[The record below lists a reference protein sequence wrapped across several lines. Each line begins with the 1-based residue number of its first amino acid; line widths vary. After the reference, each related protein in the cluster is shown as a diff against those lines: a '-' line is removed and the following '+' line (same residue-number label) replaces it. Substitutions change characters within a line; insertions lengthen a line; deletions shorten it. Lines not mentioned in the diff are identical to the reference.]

1 MNIRLLQSVA
11 LVFMAT
17 ALSGCSPSSMD
28 EQGANRLITNALGLA
43 EQGDYAAARDSVFSA
58 LDIYHRLGQEIHS
71 ADAERILGGF
81 DEANGAFDSAL
92 THYALALQ
100 HYRGQAERE
109 SARAMIMSIVNV
121 HLEMGDVKGAF
132 AQCEEA
138 LRLAGV
144 VGDREGMLKYSRALL
159 PILRALGRTDD
170 YNSLWKELMD
180 AADSSGNAAARI
192 DLRDEAGI
200 NALSKEDA
208 AQAVKL
214 FSEALQET
222 EHGGDSLTSI
232 RVRLHLAQAFD
243 AAGNLP
249 EAMTTYTVALK
260 ESDGFS
266 NGRSIREAILFH
278 VGNTLL
284 RLHRL
289 EDARRFYEAAVA
301 SSTERNDV
309 QAKMYALLQVAQ
321 CELQRHPDSSRVL
334 AQSALN
340 LLQNGSPPAMSSYAY
355 GTLGLA
361 NLKLGNPAEALN
373 DFRQAIEST
382 ELIVAHRGEDN
393 LYVECERAA
402 VGSGL
407 VPWHDEA
414 IDLLLRLGRRDE
426 ALEYALRKNH
436 ALLLADLG
444 SMDLSTS
451 HDDLDRLL
459 SQWHAVRTR
468 LVGEES
474 LLAQA
479 LAIPSRHAEA
489 APNIWSR
496 LQKDRIVAR
505 EISAAMIAARPELKP
520 FVEIP
525 TAAAGSFQQ
534 RLPAGSALLLYG
546 TTSRLLYVFIVSRE
560 AINAPVAAIDRP
572 VLANQCAAYA
582 GNLEMLATAIDSQA
596 TTKKEKTDLKTE
608 VGNASLFDLFI
619 RPVERAL
626 IGSRIVLI
634 APPEQIPF
642 IPIHALRK
650 GPPAGTSLI
659 ERWPVAYVIPSLLT
673 GDMDPGPAVKDIV
686 AFGNPGHTGRDVDY
700 ELRDIR
706 VNFKD
711 ARFYMNAQAIPSLL
725 YKEHADLLHAGLDVH
740 WDPSCPENSEIILP
754 DPRTEVLKGIPV
766 GDLLRLPAFP
776 TMVLYNCSANPAV
789 STTRFCTIPLGSG
802 TRTFIV
808 NGLATGRKADKVF
821 AEAFYNSLQ
830 DGLPASDAYRA
841 ATLDILRQR
850 EVTIPRW
857 ASYMLWRK

>member
-11 LVFMAT
+11 LVLMAT

-361 NLKLGNPAEALN
+361 NLKLGNPVEALN

-468 LVGEES
+468 LVGEVGTGAGHPVPARGSCAEYLEPPPKGSDRCTRDQCGNDRRSAGVETICGNSDGRSRELPAAIARGKCAALVWHNFPPPLCLYRFARSNQRTSCCHRSPGAGKSVRCIRGKSRNAGHGDRFPGDDQEGEDRPENGGRQRIALRS
-474 LLAQA
+474 LH
-479 LAIPSRHAEA
+479 PSRGARADWVTDRADCSSGTNTLHSHPCSSQR
-489 APNIWSR
+489 APS
-496 LQKDRIVAR
+496 
-505 EISAAMIAARPELKP
+505 
-520 FVEIP
+520 
-525 TAAAGSFQQ
+525 
-534 RLPAGSALLLYG
+534 
-546 TTSRLLYVFIVSRE
+546 
-560 AINAPVAAIDRP
+560 
-572 VLANQCAAYA
+572 
-582 GNLEMLATAIDSQA
+582 
-596 TTKKEKTDLKTE
+596 
-608 VGNASLFDLFI
+608 
-619 RPVERAL
+619 
-626 IGSRIVLI
+626 
-634 APPEQIPF
+634 
-642 IPIHALRK
+642 
-650 GPPAGTSLI
+650 
-659 ERWPVAYVIPSLLT
+659 
-673 GDMDPGPAVKDIV
+673 
-686 AFGNPGHTGRDVDY
+686 
-700 ELRDIR
+700 
-706 VNFKD
+706 
-711 ARFYMNAQAIPSLL
+711 
-725 YKEHADLLHAGLDVH
+725 
-740 WDPSCPENSEIILP
+740 
-754 DPRTEVLKGIPV
+754 
-766 GDLLRLPAFP
+766 GDLADR
-776 TMVLYNCSANPAV
+776 TMAGCLCHSLSPY
-789 STTRFCTIPLGSG
+789 RRYGSG
-802 TRTFIV
+802 SGSERYCGIRQSR
-808 NGLATGRKADKVF
+808 AHRK
-821 AEAFYNSLQ
+821 
-830 DGLPASDAYRA
+830 RC
-841 ATLDILRQR
+841 
-850 EVTIPRW
+850 
-857 ASYMLWRK
+857 